1 MKESFNQTF
10 IITVHP
16 YALEQDL
23 MIRARSFC
31 DGHMILDIKNIRDKN
46 ALTLNVAKLKG
57 ATKSVN
63 EVITY
68 EVSPIYGIKILP
80 FSSAR
85 G

>member
-1 MKESFNQTF
+1 MSQTF
-10 IITVHP
+10 MITMHP
-16 YALEQDL
+16 YALTQEL
-23 MIRARSFC
+23 LIRIRSFC
-31 DGHMILDIKNIRDKN
+31 DGHMVLDIKNIRDKN

-57 ATKSVN
+57 ATKTIN

-68 EVSPIYGIKILP
+68 EVSPVYGIKILP